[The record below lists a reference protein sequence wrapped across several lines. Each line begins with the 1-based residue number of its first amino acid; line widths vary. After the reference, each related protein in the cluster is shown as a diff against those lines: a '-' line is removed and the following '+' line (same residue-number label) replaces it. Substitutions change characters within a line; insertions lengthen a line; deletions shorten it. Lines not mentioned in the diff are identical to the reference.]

1 MANEVKWTYATAVT
15 LEASGASA
23 ASNAFAAADDTSLA
37 AANHSDYPLAD
48 FVLTCDFGAAVGN
61 NYTVNLYRQD
71 FDITGGTEDA
81 PAPATTYKY
90 LFVGAFVIPSG
101 QSASASYPLSS
112 VPLSSTCKFSIENA
126 TNQNLSAAWVLKA
139 RPKTYAPAA

>member
-1 MANEVKWTYATAVT
+1 MANEVKYTYASAVT
-15 LEASGASA
+15 LEANGASA
-23 ASNAFAAADDTSLA
+23 ASNAFVAADDTSLA
-37 AANHSDYPLAD
+37 VANASDYPLAD
-48 FVLTCDFGAAVGN
+48 LVLTCDFGAAVGA

-71 FDITGGTEDA
+71 FDIVGGTEDA

-101 QSASASYPLSS
+101 QSASASYPLPN
-112 VPLSSTCKFSIENA
+112 VPISQTCKFSIENG
-126 TNQNLSAAWVLKA
+126 TNQNLSAGWVLKA